1 MGKILVRRKA
11 VSKILLRPTVPG
23 HRAVFLVEAQE
34 PRDRQKVRELFAAI
48 GEMAD
53 VVQLSDGEMMAYAVQ
68 VREEA
73 TLFAKIESVL
83 KEEFAFSIVERS
95 FTEITY
101 HLVQSL
107 CEESNSRLRPV
118 PRCGICGEADPFPTR
133 VQMLD
138 DQDRGVIEA
147 HYCSRCAAQQA
158 DPSDQKF
165 LTDLLAA
172 DRRDFRA
179 IQDARLVPTSTA
191 TATDVAAYAIA
202 S

>member
-1 MGKILVRRKA
+1 MSKILVRRKA
-11 VSKILLRPTVPG
+11 VSKILLRPTIPG
-23 HRAVFLVEAQE
+23 HRAVFLVETQA
-34 PRDRQKVRELFAAI
+34 PGDRQKVRELFQAI
-48 GEMAD
+48 GEIAD
-53 VVQLSDGEMMAYAVQ
+53 VLQLSDGEIMAYAVQ
-68 VREEA
+68 VRDEA
-73 TLFAKIESVL
+73 TLFAKIETVL

-107 CEESNSRLRPV
+107 CRESESRLRPV
-118 PRCGICGEADPFPTR
+118 PRCGICGEVDPFPTR

-138 DQDRGVIEA
+138 DQDRGVIET
-147 HYCSRCAAQQA
+147 HYCARCAAQQA

-165 LTDLLAA
+165 LTELLAA

-179 IQDARLVPTSTA
+179 IRTARLVPTA
-191 TATDVAAYAIA
+191 TATDAAAYAIA